1 MPLEPIASR
10 LADERSARIFAFF
23 SGHHKTAPTA
33 AARLPMH
40 SQGLCNAVTHALI
53 RNTDL
58 AI

>member
-1 MPLEPIASR
+1 
-10 LADERSARIFAFF
+10 
-23 SGHHKTAPTA
+23 
-33 AARLPMH
+33 LPMH